1 MAQAVPPAG
10 APNIMMAAGGT
21 QLKNIFEDDGI
32 YYWTFHVDWTNPK
45 NTKVSEAV
53 KIPVAPYHY
62 LCDGQLSNCVPQ
74 PDTTRRLD
82 AQGDK
87 IMQRLVYR
95 NIGGRES
102 IVAIHSVNSSS
113 RARAACAGTS
123 SGWTRSAS
131 RTCFNRART
140 LPMDSTAGWAARL
153 WTSGATSES
162 VIPSAALLT
171 SRGSGLPARMADD
184 PPGVLSFHETVLAEG
199 EASQTSGNRWE
210 DYTTTAMDPSDD
222 CTFWYVGDYL
232 KKGAATYS
240 TRIGAF
246 RLPGCLRGMIGGV
259 AYMDLNHD
267 GTRQKDEPAIQGRE
281 IAYSGAESGKVTTD
295 ADGAFS
301 ISLPADPLYADPVYT
316 VNSKTIHLKA
326 GDAIAVDFPETCTVK
341 SSGARDAKF
350 WMGDKGQNA
359 VDHHYG
365 EWKKLI
371 NTLYLT
377 TPEGTRFLPK
387 RYSQFRAWL
396 RKPPSAFLAAQAVA
410 GLNAD
415 VGTLD
420 GKGSVQDPVVKD
432 WVTIHSLIKRVSDAY
447 LARNKGALDAYKPLL
462 DQLNNNTATITPS
475 NAAACAG
482 K

>member
-1 MAQAVPPAG
+1 M
-10 APNIMMAAGGT
+10 
-21 QLKNIFEDDGI
+21 
-32 YYWTFHVDWTNPK
+32 
-45 NTKVSEAV
+45 
-53 KIPVAPYHY
+53 
-62 LCDGQLSNCVPQ
+62 
-74 PDTTRRLD
+74 
-82 AQGDK
+82 
-87 IMQRLVYR
+87 
-95 NIGGRES
+95 
-102 IVAIHSVNSSS
+102 
-113 RARAACAGTS
+113 
-123 SGWTRSAS
+123 
-131 RTCFNRART
+131 
-140 LPMDSTAGWAARL
+140 
-153 WTSGATSES
+153 
-162 VIPSAALLT
+162 
-171 SRGSGLPARMADD
+171 
-184 PPGVLSFHETVLAEG
+184 LAEG
-199 EASQTSGNRWE
+199 EASQTNGNRWE
-210 DYTTTAMDPSDD
+210 DYATTAMDPSDD

-246 RLPGCLRGMIGGV
+246 RLPGCLRGTIGGV

-301 ISLPADPLYADPVYT
+301 ISLPADPVYADPVYT
-316 VNSKTIHLKA
+316 INSKTIHLKA
-326 GDAIAVDFPETCTVK
+326 GDAVGMDFPETCTVK
-341 SSGARDAKF
+341 STGARDAKF

-387 RYSQFRAWL
+387 RYVAIPRM
-396 RKPPSAFLAAQAVA
+396 AAQTAFAVA
-410 GLNAD
+410 RRAGRSRAECR

-420 GKGSVQDPVVKD
+420 GKASVQDPVVKD
-432 WVTIHSLIKRVSDAY
+432 WVTIHSLIKRVSDAW

-475 NAAACAG
+475 DAAACAG